1 MNRVKYCYTSSGV
14 YVMQQPTFEPHA
26 YRQRGKTRYRI
37 LIPARFS
44 VTGKIRQVYYDTKE
58 EAESDAKELK
68 RRFLSGELAN
78 CRVLEPADV
87 SDAVQALKT
96 LRLAGIAGVSLNDI
110 ARAYVEKYRAA
121 GEGMSVEELC
131 TKYAETV
138 ADLRNWSAKYRQ
150 TWSQYSSKLIE
161 AFGRRIIGSIEAD
174 EIREWA
180 VDRFKSPSYFNSAL
194 GVIAPAFSWAVSQK
208 MLADN
213 PIERIE
219 RMKVKQNDEI
229 DIYSVNEA
237 RKLIAEARKMDALTP
252 FAIMLFA
259 GVRPY
264 EVAKLE
270 WEDIRVESSGNV
282 VIWIKPS
289 IAKTRSVRI
298 VHAREKLSHY
308 LLQRIGKGC
317 KGKVCPKNWKNVSAA
332 VREKAGLKGRPD
344 AARHSFASYA
354 IGRGESLDAVREDM
368 GHSRGSDML
377 FKHYRGLVSADDAR
391 DFWSIPL

>member
-1 MNRVKYCYTSSGV
+1 MIRVKYCYTSSGV

-44 VTGKIRQVYYDTKE
+44 VTGKIRQVYYDTRE
-58 EAESDAKELK
+58 EAESDAKELR

-87 SDAVQALKT
+87 SDAARAIRT
-96 LRLAGIAGVSLNDI
+96 LRMAGIVDVSLDEL
-110 ARAYVEKYRAA
+110 ARAYVERYRAA
-121 GEGMSVEELC
+121 GEGMSVSELC
-131 TKYAETV
+131 AKYAETV
-138 ADLRNWSAKYRQ
+138 ADLRNWSSKYRQ
-150 TWSQYSSKLIE
+150 TWGQYSSKLIE

-237 RKLIAEARKMDALTP
+237 QKLIADRK
-252 FAIMLFA
+252 
-259 GVRPY
+259 
-264 EVAKLE
+264 
-270 WEDIRVESSGNV
+270 SV
-282 VIWIKPS
+282 V
-289 IAKTRSVRI
+289 
-298 VHAREKLSHY
+298 
-308 LLQRIGKGC
+308 
-317 KGKVCPKNWKNVSAA
+317 
-332 VREKAGLKGRPD
+332 
-344 AARHSFASYA
+344 
-354 IGRGESLDAVREDM
+354 
-368 GHSRGSDML
+368 
-377 FKHYRGLVSADDAR
+377 
-391 DFWSIPL
+391 

>member
-1 MNRVKYCYTSSGV
+1 MPILDHGRDAPELSTSPSTSLVLTWTGGSIRTPSLTIASSIQSTVLTSLIYCGSVSV
-14 YVMQQPTFEPHA
+14 
-26 YRQRGKTRYRI
+26 I
-37 LIPARFS
+37 LPS
-44 VTGKIRQVYYDTKE
+44 V
-58 EAESDAKELK
+58 S
-68 RRFLSGELAN
+68 
-78 CRVLEPADV
+78 VLV
-87 SDAVQALKT
+87 
-96 LRLAGIAGVSLNDI
+96 
-110 ARAYVEKYRAA
+110 
-121 GEGMSVEELC
+121 GMIWA
-131 TKYAETV
+131 AETETENELMPPV
-138 ADLRNWSAKYRQ
+138 
-150 TWSQYSSKLIE
+150 
-161 AFGRRIIGSIEAD
+161 FGRRIIGSIEAD

-229 DIYSVNEA
+229 DIYSVKEA

-354 IGRGESLDAVREDM
+354 IGNGESLDAVREDM

-391 DFWSIPL
+391 DFWNIPL